1 MLSSRL
7 QDTALRYFL
16 EVVRTGSVSE
26 AATRLHVSPSAVS
39 RQVAA
44 LEDLLGVPLFD
55 RRPRGMAPS
64 AAGELLAAH
73 ARRGALEADRVVSDI
88 HALQGL
94 HTGRVRLCSSA
105 GFALE
110 FLPRVMA
117 QFRTQYPGIQF
128 HLRVVSP
135 AAVTTAVLNGDAD
148 MGLTYSRSAE
158 RDITVQHRMASP
170 VIAIMR
176 PDHALARF
184 SSVTLAQMHPHPIAL
199 PERDNTV
206 RQLFDIGCSQRS
218 LVFEPALVCNQF
230 ETLTHFVLH
239 GGGLSISGEVT
250 VRDRVQRG
258 ELHAAQIREPGMSA
272 RAAEIQTLS
281 GRTLPAAV
289 RIFLAF
295 LSGQLQD
302 NTTPIP
308 ASPMPTPP

>member
-16 EVVRTGSVSE
+16 EVARSGSVSE
-26 AATRLHVSPSAVS
+26 AAARLNVSPSAVS

-88 HALQGL
+88 RALQGL
-94 HTGRVRLCSSA
+94 RTGLVRLCSSA
-105 GFALE
+105 GFAIE

-117 QFRTQYPGIQF
+117 QFRVRYPGIQF
-128 HLRVVSP
+128 HVRVASP
-135 AAVTTAVLNGDAD
+135 AAVTTAVLHGDAD
-148 MGLTYSRSAE
+148 IGLTYSRSAE
-158 RDITVQHRMASP
+158 RDITVQHREASP

-184 SSVTLAQMHPHPIAL
+184 ASVTLAQMHPYPIAL

-206 RQLFDIGCSQRS
+206 RQLFDTGCSQRG
-218 LVFEPALVCNQF
+218 LVFE
-230 ETLTHFVLH
+230 
-239 GGGLSISGEVT
+239 LSISSEVT
-250 VRDRVQRG
+250 VRDRVRRG
-258 ELHAAQIREPGMSA
+258 ELHAAQIRERGMSA
-272 RAAEIQTLS
+272 RAVELQTLS

-289 RIFLAF
+289 RMFLEF
-295 LSGQLQD
+295 LQGQLQD
-302 NTTPIP
+302 NAVP
-308 ASPMPTPP
+308 AHS

>member
-16 EVVRTGSVSE
+16 EVVRSGSVSE
-26 AATRLHVSPSAVS
+26 AATRLSVSPSAVS

-64 AAGELLAAH
+64 AAGEMLAAH
-73 ARRGALEADRVVSDI
+73 ARRGALEADRVVADI
-88 HALQGL
+88 KALQGL
-94 HTGRVRLCSSA
+94 HTGLVRLCSSA
-105 GFALE
+105 GFAIE

-128 HLRVVSP
+128 HVRVASP
-135 AAVTTAVLNGDAD
+135 AAVTTAVLHGDAD
-148 MGLTYSRSAE
+148 IGLTYSRAAE
-158 RDITVQHRMASP
+158 RDISVQHREASP

-176 PDHALARF
+176 PDHPLARF
-184 SSVTLAQMHPHPIAL
+184 KSITLAQMHPHPIAL

-206 RQLFDIGCSQRS
+206 RQLFDIGCSQRG
-218 LVFEPALVCNQF
+218 LVFEPVLVCNHF

-250 VRDRVQRG
+250 VRDRVRRG
-258 ELHAAQIREPGMSA
+258 ELHAAQIRERGMGA
-272 RAAEIQTLS
+272 RAVEVQTLG
-281 GRTLPAAV
+281 GRSLPAGV
-289 RIFLAF
+289 RMFLEF
-295 LSGQLQD
+295 LRGQLVAGQ
-302 NTTPIP
+302 
-308 ASPMPTPP
+308 AG